1 MKALR
6 PRPALFITGSA
17 TVYGRVKPEDL
28 PIRETHA
35 VRPIS
40 AYGVSKAAQE
50 LVGWQYRDSDGFRVW
65 VSRSFNAAGPRQSPD
80 FFLPHLCREVA
91 RREAGLEPNTP
102 VPVGSLDVGRDYLD
116 VRDMVRA
123 CADLAETP
131 EAEGQPVNVC
141 SGRPVV
147 LRTMADHVRRLAR
160 VPIEIRTDEN
170 RVPASQDSV
179 AYGDPRLLAELTG
192 FAPRHGIE
200 ETVEAV
206 LEYQRR
212 RARD

>member
-1 MKALR
+1 
-6 PRPALFITGSA
+6 
-17 TVYGRVKPEDL
+17 
-28 PIRETHA
+28 
-35 VRPIS
+35 
-40 AYGVSKAAQE
+40 
-50 LVGWQYRDSDGFRVW
+50 
-65 VSRSFNAAGPRQSPD
+65 
-80 FFLPHLCREVA
+80 
-91 RREAGLEPNTP
+91 
-102 VPVGSLDVGRDYLD
+102 
-116 VRDMVRA
+116 
-123 CADLAETP
+123 
-131 EAEGQPVNVC
+131 
-141 SGRPVV
+141 
-147 LRTMADHVRRLAR
+147 MADHVRRLAR